1 MDKNRLSQIA
11 SLALGIALI
20 AGGIWIG
27 QSVYKKNRI
36 LGGTVGGVIGLM
48 TLFLVPAPKLFSAL
62 GNLAKNVEGDSFDS
76 IRVPR

>member
-1 MDKNRLSQIA
+1 MDKNRLNQVA

-36 LGGTVGGVIGLM
+36 LGGTVGGIAGLI
-48 TLFLVPAPKLFSAL
+48 TLWLIPAPKIFSAL
-62 GNLAKNVEGDSFDS
+62 GNLTRNVETDSFDG
-76 IRVPR
+76 IRIPR